1 MLKSQLGCAGSGL
14 TGAKNLSPTNLNPAD
29 ATKSL
34 GGLFKKPKP

>member
-1 MLKSQLGCAGSGL
+1 V
-14 TGAKNLSPTNLNPAD
+14 KNLNPTNLNPAD